1 MVDIISFEDFKK
13 IEVKMGK
20 ITACEKVA
28 DADKLLK
35 LQVDFGPVEEGS
47 NERMTRQIVSGIAE
61 SYSPGELI
69 GKTLPFVV
77 NLEYRKFKG
86 EESQGMLMATGTG
99 SDNVV
104 LLEPNGE
111 IAPGAEVI

>member
-1 MVDIISFEDFKK
+1 MDTISFDDFKK

-20 ITACEKVA
+20 IIACEKVA

-35 LQVDFGPVEEGS
+35 LQVDFGPVEEDS
-47 NERMTRQIVSGIAE
+47 QERMTRQIVSGIAE
-61 SYSPGELI
+61 SYSPDELV

-104 LLEPNGE
+104 LLEPNRDVD
-111 IAPGAEVI
+111 PGAEVI

>member
-1 MVDIISFEDFKK
+1 MSDQITFDQFKQVE
-13 IEVKMGK
+13 IRMGK

-35 LQVDFGPVEEGS
+35 LQVDFGEFQ
-47 NERMTRQIVSGIAE
+47 RQIVSGIAE
-61 SYSPGELI
+61 SYTPEELV
-69 GKTLPFVV
+69 GKTLPFIV

-104 LLEPNGE
+104 LLEPNRE
-111 IAPGAEVI
+111 IAPGSEVV

>member
-1 MVDIISFEDFKK
+1 MDSISFDEFKK
-13 IEVKMGK
+13 IKVLMGK
-20 ITACEKVA
+20 ITACEKVEN
-28 DADKLLK
+28 ADKLLK
-35 LQVDFGPVEEGS
+35 LQVDFGEFQ
-47 NERMTRQIVSGIAE
+47 RQIVSGIAE
-61 SYSPGELI
+61 SYQPEELV

-104 LLEPNGE
+104 LLEPNRD
-111 IAPGAEVI
+111 IDPGAEVV